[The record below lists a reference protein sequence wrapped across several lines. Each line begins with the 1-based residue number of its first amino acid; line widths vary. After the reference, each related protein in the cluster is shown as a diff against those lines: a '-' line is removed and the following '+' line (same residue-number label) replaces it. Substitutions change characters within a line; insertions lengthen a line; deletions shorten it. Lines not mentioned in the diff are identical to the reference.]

1 MKITVKKPKLN
12 VDTYRLKLVVAML
25 TNPTLGPA
33 CSATVRKA
41 IETCSAP
48 SGLDEKLEPLTELY
62 SLAQQDSE
70 SALELIEAAEK
81 IRAENVLRD
90 ADSIEN
96 GEIPPAMRLHAALL
110 ERATQF
116 KRRLHNVI
124 KLGEHELGRK
134 MTPLERKNYVTK
146 KKNEWRAT
154 LPERLANVEGL
165 HRAKVFEEFEKEL
178 NEYYQTQAELLKST
192 TGKA

>member
-1 MKITVKKPKLN
+1 MKITVKKPNLN

-134 MTPLERKNYVTK
+134 RKTNGALPCQSAWLTLKGSIARRSLKSLK
-146 KKNEWRAT
+146 KSSMSTIKRR
-154 LPERLANVEGL
+154 LSSSSPRLARPN
-165 HRAKVFEEFEKEL
+165 A
-178 NEYYQTQAELLKST
+178 TD
-192 TGKA
+192 

>member
-1 MKITVKKPKLN
+1 MKITVKKPNLN

-134 MTPLERKNYVTK
+134 MTPLER
-146 KKNEWRAT
+146 
-154 LPERLANVEGL
+154 LANVEGL

>member
-1 MKITVKKPKLN
+1 
-12 VDTYRLKLVVAML
+12 
-25 TNPTLGPA
+25 
-33 CSATVRKA
+33 
-41 IETCSAP
+41 
-48 SGLDEKLEPLTELY
+48 
-62 SLAQQDSE
+62 
-70 SALELIEAAEK
+70 
-81 IRAENVLRD
+81 
-90 ADSIEN
+90 
-96 GEIPPAMRLHAALL
+96 
-110 ERATQF
+110 
-116 KRRLHNVI
+116 
-124 KLGEHELGRK
+124 

>member
-1 MKITVKKPKLN
+1 MKITVKKPNLN

-81 IRAENVLRD
+81 IRAETCFAMPTVLKT
-90 ADSIEN
+90 
-96 GEIPPAMRLHAALL
+96 
-110 ERATQF
+110 ERFRQPCDF
-116 KRRLHNVI
+116 
-124 KLGEHELGRK
+124 
-134 MTPLERKNYVTK
+134 TPRY
-146 KKNEWRAT
+146 
-154 LPERLANVEGL
+154 
-165 HRAKVFEEFEKEL
+165 
-178 NEYYQTQAELLKST
+178 
-192 TGKA
+192 